1 MHRTNPMLSRRTAL
15 GLVALSA
22 AASAC
27 TTTSTS
33 TEPGSSGTWT
43 QTADGRV
50 VVTDPGVF
58 GYSVM
63 IPAGWA
69 ASPGAPGNAAAQVSP
84 RDGGAAV
91 EVGIVR
97 LVAGETPERAAM
109 RVAQRIAPT
118 SESSRAPT
126 ALAPIPLRSGGGRRA
141 QVYSIPQRGTERV
154 IVVAL
159 IGESGAWAYQVLY
172 AASRDAYDRNM
183 PLMRNIV
190 ASYRRA

>member
-1 MHRTNPMLSRRTAL
+1 MKMVREKPMLSRRSSL
-15 GLVALSA
+15 GLVTMSVAVA
-22 AASAC
+22 AC

-33 TEPGSSGTWT
+33 TGPGSSGTWT

-50 VVTDPGVF
+50 VVSDPGVL
-58 GYSVM
+58 GYSVT
-63 IPAGWA
+63 IPAGWS
-69 ASPGAPGNAAAQVSP
+69 AS
-84 RDGGAAV
+84 
-91 EVGIVR
+91 
-97 LVAGETPERAAM
+97 ERAAM

-118 SESSRAPT
+118 SESSRAAT

-159 IGESGAWAYQVLY
+159 IGESGAWAYQILY

-183 PLMRNIV
+183 PLMRNLV